1 MPRASRFPSLYSWRG
16 PVFLVGNHFV
26 CLCAEEP
33 LTELLAKGDPAG
45 PGGGRARL
53 GETTE
58 FSEMN
63 R

>member
-1 MPRASRFPSLYSWRG
+1 M
-16 PVFLVGNHFV
+16 VGNHFV